1 MNTNQMFA
9 IMDFIM
15 VGAGIYLLFT
25 WYLLQFKNEIREGVL
40 IQQGMAHKC
49 KDIEGYKRYIGP
61 KLLIFALCALA
72 SGGLGLYSDY
82 VRPVNT
88 ILYLALTVVFFIVL
102 VLFVRYTKKAQELI
116 DADKA
121 VMAQSANNG

>member
-102 VLFVRYTKKAQELI
+102 VLFVRYTKKAQELFF
-116 DADKA
+116 
-121 VMAQSANNG
+121 